1 MFFVTP
7 DEIRRLLN
15 GLTPQQKEVILA
27 EQIADLPA
35 ESKARILGF
44 SDSSLTLVTGSFVPL
59 NSEVAVNIKNTSAG
73 FEPETVFQALA
84 DFFRKSEMEKNKE

>member
-1 MFFVTP
+1 MFFATA

-44 SDSSLTLVTGSFVPL
+44 SDLNLTLVTGSLVPL
-59 NSEVAVNIKNTSAG
+59 NSKVAVNIKSTSAG

-84 DFFRKSEMEKNKE
+84 DFFRKCVRENNKE